1 MLELLT
7 GIGLASAS
15 GLNAYI
21 PLLAIGLLSRFT
33 DLVSLPPGWTWIEN
47 PWVLVIVGV
56 LLVCELV
63 ADKVPAFD
71 TVNDW
76 IQTVIRPT
84 SGGIVFGAGTAA
96 QTAAITDP
104 AACWSSNA
112 WVPVVIG
119 VVISLVVHAL
129 KAGTRAAA
137 NTVSAGTAA
146 PALSIGEDALSV
158 GLVFSAIL
166 LPVIVVVFL
175 AVLALALWYFLRL
188 FRRRGERR
196 VRAQQ
201 QAAASGAASEAE
213 V

>member
-7 GIGLASAS
+7 GAGLATAS
-15 GLNAYI
+15 GLNAFI
-21 PLLAIGLLSRFT
+21 PLLAVGLLSRFT
-33 DLVSLPPGWTWIEN
+33 ELVTLPSGWAWLET
-47 PWVLVIVGV
+47 PWVLIIIGV

-63 ADKVPAFD
+63 ADKIPAFD

-76 IQTVIRPT
+76 IQTLIRPT

-96 QTAAITDP
+96 ETAAITDP
-104 AACWSSNA
+104 AAWWSSNA

-119 VVISLVVHAL
+119 VVLALVVHVM

-158 GLVFSAIL
+158 GLVFSAL
-166 LPVIVVVFL
+166 LIPLFVVVFL
-175 AVLALALWYFLRL
+175 IALVLILWYLLRV
-188 FRRRGERR
+188 FRRTAERR
-196 VRAQQ
+196 GRRTTSSA
-201 QAAASGAASEAE
+201 
-213 V
+213 